1 MRGNSVEGYD
11 RVFFGKRV
19 LITGGLGF
27 IGSNL
32 AMRLVSLGA
41 DVTLVDNMMPRQGG
55 SLFNV
60 SEIAHRVHINFSDV
74 RNELSMNYLVKDQD
88 YIFHLAGQVNH
99 VESVRNP
106 IQDLDINC
114 RGTLVLL
121 ESCRK
126 FNRGARIIFAGTRGE
141 YGKSVKLPVAEDHP
155 TNPKGI
161 YAVTNLTAEKMVLVY
176 RDIHGIEGTC
186 LRITNTYG
194 QRHQMRHDEFGVV
207 NWFIRTAI
215 NGEMI
220 PVFGDGKIVRD
231 FLYVDDLVECLLRV
245 ASSNVAY
252 GEVFN
257 VGTGVPTSFIDLA
270 KLIVEVAKT
279 GSHGFT
285 EFTQERKEVEPGD
298 YYTDISKIKGMVG
311 WEPQVGL
318 RKGLERTIEF
328 YRKYK
333 SYYW

>member
-1 MRGNSVEGYD
+1 MTGDRMEGYKNS
-11 RVFFGKRV
+11 FSGKRV

-32 AMRLVSLGA
+32 AIKLVDLGV

-55 SLFNV
+55 NLFNV
-60 SEIAHRVHINFSDV
+60 SKIAGRVHINFSDV
-74 RNELSMNYLVKDQD
+74 RNELSMNYLVQGQD

-99 VESVRNP
+99 VDSVRNP

-126 FNRGARIIFAGTRGE
+126 FNREARIIFAGTRGE

-176 RDIHGIEGTC
+176 RDIHGIEGAC

-207 NWFIRTAI
+207 NWFIRRAI
-215 NGEMI
+215 DGEMI

-231 FLYVDDLVECLLRV
+231 FLHVDDLVECLLKV
-245 ASSNVAY
+245 AFSDAAY

-257 VGTGVPTSFIDLA
+257 VGTGVPTSFVDLA

-279 GSHGFT
+279 GSHGFA
-285 EFTQERKEVEPGD
+285 EFTQERREVEPGD
-298 YYTDISKIKGMVG
+298 YYTDISKIKGMLG
-311 WEPQVGL
+311 WQPQVTL
-318 RKGLERTIEF
+318 REGLEKTIQF

>member
-1 MRGNSVEGYD
+1 MEGYKNS
-11 RVFFGKRV
+11 FSGKRV

-32 AMRLVSLGA
+32 AIKLVDLGA

-55 SLFNV
+55 NLFNV
-60 SEIAHRVHINFSDV
+60 SEIAGRVHINFSDV
-74 RNELSMNYLVKDQD
+74 RNELSMNYLVQGQD

-99 VESVRNP
+99 VDSVRNP

-126 FNRGARIIFAGTRGE
+126 FNREARIIFAGTRGE

-207 NWFIRTAI
+207 NWFIRRAI
-215 NGEMI
+215 DGEMI

-231 FLYVDDLVECLLRV
+231 FLHVDDLVGCLLKV
-245 ASSNVAY
+245 AFSDAAH

-257 VGTGVPTSFIDLA
+257 VGTGVPTSFVDLA

-279 GSHGFT
+279 GSHGFA
-285 EFTQERKEVEPGD
+285 EFTQERREVEPGD
-298 YYTDISKIKGMVG
+298 YYTDISKIKGMLG
-311 WEPQVGL
+311 WQPQVTL
-318 RKGLERTIEF
+318 REGLEKTIQF